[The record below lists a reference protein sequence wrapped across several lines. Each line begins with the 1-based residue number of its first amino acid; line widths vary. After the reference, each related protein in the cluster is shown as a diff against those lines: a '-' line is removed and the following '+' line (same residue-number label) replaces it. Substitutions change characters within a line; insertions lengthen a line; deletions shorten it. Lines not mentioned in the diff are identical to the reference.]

1 MPPPLDGGCRPT
13 KAKTKIAARYPE
25 AHASDGVAGSP
36 MKVFVSWSGQRSQAV
51 AEALSAFLTKII
63 QSVEPFI
70 STAMDAGVRWN
81 EVIAQNLDEHGIG
94 ILCVTPGNVRQ
105 PWLNYEAGALSLH
118 LDDPGRRVVPYLLD
132 FGSAGDLDPP
142 LSQFNAVTADRAGT
156 WKLVQTLNR
165 LDKKPQSSENLSET
179 FEAFW
184 PKFEIELEQI
194 RASSTRPPVRRSDSE
209 KLDELLAIG
218 NQLLRRSDAPDYDA
232 WYRSATGPVDSIEA
246 GRRIVEQVLQTYGDR
261 TVSQAQ
267 DDLSKA
273 RAASEVLATL
283 NRAVAAQQHR
293 ALVDQ
298 LLPESIS
305 DAGGDA
311 APSSPSGA
319 E

>member
-1 MPPPLDGGCRPT
+1 
-13 KAKTKIAARYPE
+13 
-25 AHASDGVAGSP
+25 

-51 AEALSAFLTKII
+51 AEALSTFLTKVI

-70 STAMDAGVRWN
+70 STAIDAGVRWN

-118 LDDPGRRVVPYLLD
+118 LDDPGHRVVPYLLD

-156 WKLVQTLNR
+156 WKLVKTLNG
-165 LDKKPQSSENLSET
+165 LDHRPQPSENLSET

-194 RASSTRPPVRRSDSE
+194 KASSAQPPARRTDSQ

-218 NQLLRRSDAPDYDA
+218 NQLLRRGDTPDYNA
-232 WYRSATGPVDSIEA
+232 WYRSASAPVNSIES
-246 GRRIVEQVLQTYGDR
+246 GQRIVEEILQTYGDR

-273 RAASEVLATL
+273 RAASEALATL
-283 NRAVAAQQHR
+283 NKAVAAQQHR
-293 ALVDQ
+293 ALVAQ
-298 LLPESIS
+298 LLPKSS
-305 DAGGDA
+305 PDAVDDA
-311 APSSPSGA
+311 APSSPP
-319 E
+319 EPE